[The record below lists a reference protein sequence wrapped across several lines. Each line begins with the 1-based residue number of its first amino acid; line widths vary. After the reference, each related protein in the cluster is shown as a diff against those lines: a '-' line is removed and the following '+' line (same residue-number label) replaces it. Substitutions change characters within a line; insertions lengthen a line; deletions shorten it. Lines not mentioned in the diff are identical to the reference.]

1 MTKFYQIML
10 AAFFLNIVLGQGL
23 SGQQIAFDDAAGP
36 AYASFGWANGTN
48 GGNGFEPWVFTVGA
62 SSGMFIGNPANDG
75 MKTDGIGTTSFA
87 MYASGSGYANA
98 RRPFKAD
105 MQPGDELT
113 FYWAINFDAKNGS
126 KGFDFKSGSNTVF
139 NVNNGNND
147 DITTTSGTAFF
158 NYGTNPIFVKLKR
171 LNLENYTLTLTGR
184 DGSETYST
192 NINSPRAVNAIDFYI
207 GNQGDNLGERNV
219 YFNKFIITSAT
230 SSVSD
235 IMKSENARV
244 FPNPVQSGSNLNIE
258 FDLAKPGKYTMNLFH
273 VSGMRVKQYVWNHA
287 GGKQVQ
293 SLSIPAELA
302 SGLYMMELEAGG
314 KKSMSRL
321 VIK

>member
-1 MTKFYQIML
+1 M
-10 AAFFLNIVLGQGL
+10 QGA

-36 AYASFGWANGTN
+36 SYANGWANGTN
-48 GGNGFEPWVFTVGA
+48 GGNGFEPWDFSVGA
-62 SSGMFIGNPANDG
+62 NTGMYIGDPASDG
-75 MKTDGIGTTSFA
+75 MKTEGIGTTAFA
-87 MYASGSGYANA
+87 MYATGSAYANA

-113 FYWAINFDAKNGS
+113 FYWAINFDANTGS
-126 KGFDFKSGSNTVF
+126 KGFDFKSGNTTIF
-139 NVNNGNND
+139 NVNNGGND

-158 NYGTNPIFVKLKR
+158 NYGTNPVFVKLKR
-171 LNLENYTLTLTGR
+171 LNAENYNLTLTGR
-184 DGSETYST
+184 DGQENYST
-192 NINSPRAVNAIDFYI
+192 NINSSFAVNRIDFYI
-207 GNQGDNLGERNV
+207 GNQGDNEGKRNM
-219 YFNKFIITSAT
+219 YFNKFIITSTT

-235 IMKSENARV
+235 IIKSGDARV

-258 FDLAKPGKYTMNLFH
+258 FDQDKPGKYTMNLFH
-273 VSGMRVKQYVWNHA
+273 VSGMRVKQYVWNHT
-287 GGKQVQ
+287 GGKQVH

-302 SGLYMMELEAGG
+302 SGLYIMELEAGG